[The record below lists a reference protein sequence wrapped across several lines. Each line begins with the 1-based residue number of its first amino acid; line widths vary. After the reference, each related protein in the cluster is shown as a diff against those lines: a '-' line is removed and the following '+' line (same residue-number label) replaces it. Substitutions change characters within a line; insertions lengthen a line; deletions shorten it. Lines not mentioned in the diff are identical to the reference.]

1 MLALPME
8 QFVTNLVDWLPT
20 YFQHI
25 AEIIVYM
32 IFLSILMLTP
42 LFLWVGAAIAT
53 TKRQQR
59 QVAPPTPRG

>member
-8 QFVTNLVDWLPT
+8 QFVTDLVDWLPQ

-25 AEIIVYM
+25 AEIAVYM
-32 IFLSILMLTP
+32 IFLTILMMTP
-42 LFLWVGAAIAT
+42 LVLWLGYAVAT

-59 QVAPPTPRG
+59 QSAPPMPRR